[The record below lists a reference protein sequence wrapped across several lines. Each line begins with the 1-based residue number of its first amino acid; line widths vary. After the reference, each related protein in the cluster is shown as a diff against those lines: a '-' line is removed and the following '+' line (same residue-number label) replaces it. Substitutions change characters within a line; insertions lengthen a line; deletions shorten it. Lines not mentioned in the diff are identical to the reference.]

1 MWILQSLAPPSCCD
15 GGDHPAARSKSERYP
30 MGSKSAILVLAEGDP
45 RSVLRPGMAAE
56 ISDAKSLAEDFF
68 DGPFEST
75 TNVTLEE
82 AVWPEP
88 GMVCTGR
95 FTGAD
100 IICARELVPAQP
112 SDLTADIALL
122 AEGRNAYAVFMH
134 SGTDSLSFA
143 TWEKGRLVRSL
154 SLSPDDGVVQNYGAP
169 LEFESPY
176 WTGNHSVSHT
186 PNYPLPFHPL
196 DLGNE
201 ALRNFFGFILEGRP
215 SADCF
220 DPEEITLCGF
230 RNIESNRSPSELLRL
245 HSQSMTKRQ

>member
-1 MWILQSLAPPSCCD
+1 
-15 GGDHPAARSKSERYP
+15 
-30 MGSKSAILVLAEGDP
+30 MGSKSAILVFAEGDP
-45 RSVLRPGMAAE
+45 RDALHPGITAE

-68 DGPFEST
+68 DGPFESAT
-75 TNVTLEE
+75 YVTLEE

-95 FTGAD
+95 FTGVD
-100 IICARELVPAQP
+100 IICARDLVPTQP
-112 SDLTADIALL
+112 SDLNSDIVRLADD
-122 AEGRNAYAVFMH
+122 RNAYAVFMH

-143 TWEKGRLVRSL
+143 TWENGRLVRSL
-154 SLSPDDGVVQNYGAP
+154 SLSPDDGVVQNYGDP

-176 WTGNHSVSHT
+176 WTGAHSISHA

-196 DLGNE
+196 NLGNE

-215 SADCF
+215 DADCF

-230 RNIESNRSPSELLRL
+230 RNIGSNRSTSELLRSQ
-245 HSQSMTKRQ
+245 SQSMTKRQ